1 MGRPTLSCSAA
12 GKGRLRAIATSPRPT
27 AMSAPA
33 RRRLALVLVAA
44 VLGTAFGTA
53 SAQTP
58 APAKLR
64 VGVEGNYPPFSRLG
78 ADGKLSGFDIDIALA
93 VCERLKVECTLVQ
106 QEWDGMIPALAARK
120 FDMIV
125 ASMTITD
132 ERRKAVDFSDPYYD
146 VPSRFVARAGAFKD
160 HTPADFKGRKIIVL
174 RNSPRAKYVAERY
187 KDSEVLLVN
196 KETDIYLELVAGRG
210 DVGFGSSVVSSEAF
224 LKKPEGK
231 GYAQVGATVRLE
243 GGAGGVGIA
252 FRKGE
257 TALRDRVNAA
267 LKAIK
272 ADGSYKRMADRYF
285 DFDVSGG
292 N

>member
-1 MGRPTLSCSAA
+1 MIRLARRIVLLAAA
-12 GKGRLRAIATSPRPT
+12 GAA
-27 AMSAPA
+27 
-33 RRRLALVLVAA
+33 LALPIA
-44 VLGTAFGTA
+44 A
-53 SAQTP
+53 SAQ
-58 APAKLR
+58 APNWAKVR

-93 VCERLKVECTLVQ
+93 VCERIKAECTLVQ

-146 VPSRFVARAGAFKD
+146 VPSRFVAKAGAFKD
-160 HTPADFKGRKIIVL
+160 HTAADFKGRRIIVL
-174 RNSPRAKYVAERY
+174 RNSPRAKYLAERY

-196 KETDIYLELVAGRG
+196 KETDIYLELAAGRG

-231 GYAQVGATVRLE
+231 GFAQVGATVRLE

-257 TALRDRVNAA
+257 DALRDKVNAA

-272 ADGSYKRMADRYF
+272 ADGSYRRMADRYF
-285 DFDVSGG
+285 DFDISGS

>member
-1 MGRPTLSCSAA
+1 MNCLS
-12 GKGRLRAIATSPRPT
+12 
-27 AMSAPA
+27 
-33 RRRLALVLVAA
+33 RRLLVVATVAA
-44 VLGTAFGTA
+44 TAL
-53 SAQTP
+53 SALP
-58 APAKLR
+58 ALAQAPGWAKVR

-78 ADGKLSGFDIDIALA
+78 ADGKLTGFDIDIALA
-93 VCERLKVECTLVQ
+93 VCERIKAECTLVQ

-125 ASMTITD
+125 ASMTISE
-132 ERRKAVDFSDPYYD
+132 ERKKAVDFSDPYYD
-146 VPSRFVARAGAFKD
+146 VPSRFVAKAGAFKD
-160 HTPADFKGRKIIVL
+160 HTAADFKGKKIIVL
-174 RNSPRAKYVAERY
+174 RNSPRAKYLAERY
-187 KDSEVLLVN
+187 KDSELLLVN
-196 KETDIYLELVAGRG
+196 KETDIYLELAAGRG

-231 GYAQVGATVRLE
+231 GFVQVGSTVRLE

-252 FRKGE
+252 FRKNDD
-257 TALRDRVNAA
+257 ALREKVNAA

-272 ADGSYKRMADRYF
+272 ADGSYKRLADRYF

>member
-1 MGRPTLSCSAA
+1 MHPT
-12 GKGRLRAIATSPRPT
+12 
-27 AMSAPA
+27 
-33 RRRLALVLVAA
+33 RRRFTTLLSALLATAA
-44 VLGTAFGTA
+44 ATLLPNAA
-53 SAQTP
+53 WAQ
-58 APAKLR
+58 APDWAKVR
-64 VGVEGNYPPFSRLG
+64 VGVEGNYPPFSKLG
-78 ADGKLSGFDIDIALA
+78 TDGKLSGFDIDIALA
-93 VCERLKVECTLVQ
+93 VCERIKAECTLVQ
-106 QEWDGMIPALAARK
+106 QEWDGMVPALAARK

-146 VPSRFVARAGAFKD
+146 VPSRFVAKAGAFKD
-160 HTPADFKGRKIIVL
+160 HTAADFKGRKIIVL
-174 RNSPRAKYVAERY
+174 RNSPRAKYLAERY
-187 KDSEVLLVN
+187 RDSEVLLVN

-231 GYAQVGATVRLE
+231 GFAQVGTTVRLE

-257 TALRDRVNAA
+257 DALREKVNAA

-272 ADGSYKRMADRYF
+272 SDGTYKRLADRYF
-285 DFDVSGG
+285 DFDITGG